1 MKVLLSIK
9 PEFAEKIFSGEK
21 KFEFRRSIFKK
32 QDVKKVV
39 VYASAPVSKVIGEFE
54 IGSVLTADLLDLW
67 EKTKK
72 YSGITEEYFYE
83 YFQGRD
89 SGYAIQVK
97 NTNKYSTPQRIES
110 RFGVKPPQ
118 SFLYVASR

>member
-21 KFEFRRSIFKK
+21 RFEFRRAIFKK

-54 IGSVLTADLLDLW
+54 IGNVLTADLLDLW

-72 YSGITEEYFYE
+72 YAGITKEYFFE
-83 YFQGRD
+83 YFQGRE

-97 NTNKYSTPQRIES
+97 RTNKYLTPHCIKS

-118 SFLYVASR
+118 SFLYV